1 MIKRTVLLAAAMTT
15 LSGCGMMQNYNQGLE
30 NNQRN
35 FERNQ
40 ALLDAQNEVSVNKY
54 KVQSAEQDAQVNI
67 AIAEGKAKAQEIQTR
82 SLRPLF
88 VEQELVDAIAA
99 GKVQT
104 LVLPAN
110 AMLPLNLEHA
120 VESEPNQD
128 AAK

>member
-1 MIKRTVLLAAAMTT
+1 MIRTLSFLALAASLT
-15 LSGCGMMQNYNQGLE
+15 GCGAMQNYNQGLE

-54 KVQSAEQDAQVNI
+54 RVQSAQQDAQVNI
-67 AIAEGKAKAQEIQTR
+67 AIAKGKAEAQEIQTR

-110 AMLPLNLEHA
+110 SMLPLNLQAA
-120 VESEPNQD
+120 VEAN
-128 AAK
+128 K